1 MILRVAW
8 RNLRRNKWRTGLT
21 AGGISLAVA
30 MLVFTGAWIDA
41 FSSKMVRAGTDV
53 EIGQLQIRTEAYDE
67 RPSIYRSFE
76 IGQLVEEVGALDGVA
91 AVTPRTYAY
100 GLVGNEE
107 RSQVARMF
115 GVWPES
121 EGEATLLD
129 DAVVEGRWLSV
140 DAAPPGPRE
149 CVVGDHLAEQLGVTV
164 GDELVVFLQAAD
176 GSLGNDLMEIVGIVH
191 TSTTSVDRTAV
202 IVHHED
208 LAYVAALD
216 GVAHEIVVTVDD
228 LDAVDDVRDL
238 GAAMLGD
245 IEDGPRIQTWEHT
258 MADLANML
266 KASDSSTWVTY
277 LIIYAVAILGLVNAQ
292 RMSALE
298 RRREFGVLM
307 AVGLKPR
314 QAAWMVIVES
324 IVLTAVGALGGVL
337 LGGALCLYFQ
347 VNGFD
352 MAAMAGGGELS
363 MMGVGFGD
371 RLYFDTSL
379 RALLEPAWVI
389 LVAAGLCGV
398 IPARVVLRT
407 DPVSAIAGRT

>member
-1 MILRVAW
+1 MILRIAW

-21 AGGISLAVA
+21 AGGIALAVA

-53 EIGQLQIRTEAYDE
+53 EIGQLQIRTEAYDD
-67 RPSIYRSFE
+67 RASIYRSFE
-76 IGQLVEEVGALDGVA
+76 LGQLVEDVGALDGVS
-91 AVTPRTYAY
+91 AVTPRIYAY

-115 GVWPES
+115 GVWPDS
-121 EGEATLLD
+121 ERHATLLD
-129 DAVVEGRWLSV
+129 DAIVEGRWLS
-140 DAAPPGPRE
+140 DEAAPPGPRE
-149 CVVGDHLAEQLGVTV
+149 CVLGDHLAEQLGVTV

-216 GVAHEIVVTVDD
+216 GVAHEIVVAVDD
-228 LDAVDDVRDL
+228 LESVNEVRDA

-266 KASDSSTWVTY
+266 KASDSSTWITY

-307 AVGLKPR
+307 AIGLKPR

-324 IVLTAVGALGGVL
+324 VVLTAVGAAAGVL

-347 VNGFD
+347 IEGFD

-379 RALLEPAWVI
+379 QSLLEPAWVI

-398 IPARVVLRT
+398 IPARVVLKT

>member
-1 MILRVAW
+1 MILRIAW

-21 AGGISLAVA
+21 AGGIALAVA

-76 IGQLVEEVGALDGVA
+76 LGQLVEQVRALNGVS

-115 GVWPES
+115 GVWPNSES
-121 EGEATLLD
+121 DATLLD
-129 DAVVEGRWLSV
+129 DAVVEGRWLS
-140 DAAPPGPRE
+140 DEAAPPGPRE
-149 CVVGDHLAEQLGVTV
+149 CVLGDHLAEQLGVTV

-216 GVAHEIVVTVDD
+216 GVAHEIVVTVSD
-228 LDAVDDVRDL
+228 LDTVNEVRDA
-238 GAAMLGD
+238 GAALLGD

-266 KASDSSTWVTY
+266 KASDSSTWITY

-314 QAAWMVIVES
+314 QAAGMVIVES
-324 IVLTAVGALGGVL
+324 IALTAVGAGLGVL
-337 LGGALCLYFQ
+337 LGGGLCLYFQ
-347 VNGFD
+347 INGFD

-371 RLYFDTSL
+371 KLYFDTSVK
-379 RALLEPAWVI
+379 ALLEPAWVI
-389 LVAAGLCGV
+389 LVAAGLCGF
-398 IPARVVLRT
+398 IPARVVLKT

>member
-1 MILRVAW
+1 MILRIAW

-21 AGGISLAVA
+21 AGGIGLAVA
-30 MLVFTGAWIDA
+30 MLVFTGAWIEA
-41 FSSKMVRAGTDV
+41 FSQKMVRAGTDV

-76 IGQLVEEVGALDGVA
+76 LGTLLDDVAGLDGVA
-91 AVTPRTYAY
+91 AVTPRTYAF

-115 GVWPES
+115 GVWPDS
-121 EGEATLLD
+121 ERDATLLD
-129 DAVVEGRWLSV
+129 DAVVDGRWLSD

-149 CVVGDHLAEQLGVTV
+149 CVLGNHLAEQLGVTV

-176 GSLGNDLMEIVGIVH
+176 GSLGNDLLEIVGIIH

-216 GVAHEIVVTVDD
+216 GVAHEIVVTVED
-228 LDAVDDVRDL
+228 LDAVNEVQAA

-258 MADLANML
+258 MADLANVL
-266 KASDSSTWVTY
+266 KASDSSSWITY
-277 LIIYAVAILGLVNAQ
+277 LIIYAVAVLGLVNAQ

-307 AVGLKPR
+307 AIGLKPM
-314 QAAWMVIVES
+314 QAARMVVVEAV
-324 IVLTAVGALGGVL
+324 VLTAVGAFAGVL
-337 LGGALCLYFQ
+337 LGGSLCLYFQ
-347 VNGFD
+347 LNGFD

-371 RLYFDTSL
+371 KLYFDTGMKE
-379 RALLEPAWVI
+379 LLEPAWVI
-389 LVAAGLCGV
+389 LVVAAVSGV

-407 DPVSAIAGRT
+407 EPVAAIAGRT

>member
-1 MILRVAW
+1 
-8 RNLRRNKWRTGLT
+8 
-21 AGGISLAVA
+21 

-53 EIGQLQIRTEAYDE
+53 EIGQLQIRTEAYDD
-67 RPSIYRSFE
+67 RASIYRSFE
-76 IGQLVEEVGALDGVA
+76 LGQLVEDVGALDGVS
-91 AVTPRTYAY
+91 AVTPRIYAY

-115 GVWPES
+115 GVWPDS
-121 EGEATLLD
+121 ERHATLLD
-129 DAVVEGRWLSV
+129 DAIVEGRWLS
-140 DAAPPGPRE
+140 DEAAPPGPRE
-149 CVVGDHLAEQLGVTV
+149 CVLGDHLAEQLGVTV

-216 GVAHEIVVTVDD
+216 GVAHEIVVAVDD
-228 LDAVDDVRDL
+228 LESVNEVRDA

-266 KASDSSTWVTY
+266 KASDSSTWITY

-307 AVGLKPR
+307 AIGLKPR

-324 IVLTAVGALGGVL
+324 VVLTAVGAAAGVL

-347 VNGFD
+347 IEGFD

-379 RALLEPAWVI
+379 QSLLEPAWVI

-398 IPARVVLRT
+398 IPARVVLKT

>member
-1 MILRVAW
+1 MILRVAA

-21 AGGISLAVA
+21 AGGIALAVA

-41 FSSKMVRAGTDV
+41 FSSKTIRAGTDV

-76 IGQLVEEVGALDGVA
+76 LGELVDDVAALEGVA
-91 AVTPRTYAY
+91 AVTPRIYAF

-107 RSQVARMF
+107 RSQVARLF
-115 GVWPES
+115 GVWPDS
-121 EGEATLLD
+121 EGDATLLD
-129 DAVVEGRWLSV
+129 DAVVGGRWLNP
-140 DAAPPGPRE
+140 DAAPSGPRE
-149 CVVGDHLAEQLGVTV
+149 CVLGDHLAEQLGVGV

-176 GSLGNDLMEIVGIVH
+176 GSLGNDLLEVVGVVH

-228 LDAVDDVRDL
+228 LGAVDEVRDA
-238 GAAMLGD
+238 GAALLGD
-245 IEDGPRIQTWEHT
+245 ADDGPRIQTWEHT

-266 KASDSSTWVTY
+266 KASESSTWVTY

-307 AVGLKPR
+307 AVGLKPK

-324 IVLTAVGALGGVL
+324 IVLTAVGALGGVI

-352 MAAMAGGGELS
+352 MAGMAGGGELS
-363 MMGVGFGD
+363 LMGVGFGD
-371 RLYFDTSL
+371 RLYFDTTLESV
-379 RALLEPAWVI
+379 LEPVWVI
-389 LVAAGLCGV
+389 LVAAGLCGI

-407 DPVSAIAGRT
+407 DPISAIAGRT